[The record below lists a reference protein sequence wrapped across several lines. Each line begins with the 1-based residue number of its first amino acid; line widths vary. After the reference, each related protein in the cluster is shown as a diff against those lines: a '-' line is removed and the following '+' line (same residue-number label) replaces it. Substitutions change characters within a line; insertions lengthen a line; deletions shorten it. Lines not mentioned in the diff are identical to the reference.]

1 MQDRE
6 MTLTIGRL
14 AHAADV
20 NVQTVRYYERRGL
33 VPAPPRT
40 DSGYRQYPR
49 DSVARVR
56 FIKRAQR
63 LGFSL
68 REIAKLLDLRVHP
81 RSNCTEMRMKAEGK
95 RAEIDGKIEALRDL
109 RTALDDVIAACESN
123 TPTEECPMIASLE
136 T

>member
-1 MQDRE
+1 MP
-6 MTLTIGRL
+6 LTIGRL
-14 AHAADV
+14 AHAAEV

-40 DSGYRQYPR
+40 DSGYRQYPL
-49 DSVARVR
+49 DAVARVR

-68 REIAKLLDLRVHP
+68 REIAELLDLRVHP
-81 RSNCTEMRMKAEGK
+81 RSSCDEMRVRAEGK
-95 RAEIDGKIEALRDL
+95 RAEIDRKIESLKALRA
-109 RTALDDVIAACESN
+109 ALDDLIVACDSN
-123 TPTEECPMIASLE
+123 TPTKECPMLASLE